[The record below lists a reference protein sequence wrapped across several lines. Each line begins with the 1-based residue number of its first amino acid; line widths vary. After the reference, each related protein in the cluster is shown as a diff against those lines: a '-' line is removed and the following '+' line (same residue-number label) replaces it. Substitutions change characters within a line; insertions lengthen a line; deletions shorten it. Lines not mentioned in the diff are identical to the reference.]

1 MTFLMDFHITFLM
14 QPVPLYP
21 LLAGF
26 TVGILADWFDISTH
40 YSMMMVMFI
49 ASTQLEVL
57 VACFS
62 KKHQAIAITLNF
74 HIMPKPLEYFCYF
87 LCVICPF
94 IACGWFHSTH
104 LSEKDQWDFIQQ
116 SFPEHLHGFKT
127 IKHFDIYIQSLSI
140 TLCMIC
146 VIVGGLVLFLLFL
159 IFITDT
165 FRMMNQ
171 LKPRVSRSNYE
182 RHVEAIKS
190 LVVQLFTA
198 SVAFGVPCLIV
209 VVIFLGIDQAQLIT
223 ELCVA
228 WMAGKQLQRKRTAT
242 GISSSQATI
251 YPLANFQMRGR
262 TTSVLGTITDIHLTH
277 LMQPVPLYP
286 LFAGY
291 TVGILAEWFDVSTH
305 VSMMMVMFIAT
316 FQLESLTLCFAKK
329 HQAIAIT
336 LKYHIVPKWF
346 EYFCYFCCI
355 VCPIAVCIW
364 FHTTHLS
371 KEEQWKYIK
380 ESLPDYLE
388 GFQSIQHFDI
398 YIQTPSMMLLNFG
411 VILAGVGLGTL
422 FLIFM
427 ADIFRIM
434 ILLKPRIAKSN
445 YEKHLEAIKSLVVQ
459 LVTASMAFG
468 LPCVLAVVIFSGI
481 QQAQVVTELCIA
493 WIAAY
498 SSINTVSLMIFF
510 PPFRTFILQK
520 LGLKQ
525 PERRNF
531 AAVSSIML

>member
-1 MTFLMDFHITFLM
+1 MTFLMDFHIAFLM

-26 TVGILADWFDISTH
+26 TVGILAEWFDISTH

-104 LSEKDQWDFIQQ
+104 LSEKDQWDFIEQ
-116 SFPEHLHGFKT
+116 SFPEHLRGFKS

-171 LKPRVSRSNYE
+171 LKPRV
-182 RHVEAIKS
+182 
-190 LVVQLFTA
+190 
-198 SVAFGVPCLIV
+198 
-209 VVIFLGIDQAQLIT
+209 
-223 ELCVA
+223 
-228 WMAGKQLQRKRTAT
+228 
-242 GISSSQATI
+242 
-251 YPLANFQMRGR
+251 
-262 TTSVLGTITDIHLTH
+262 LGTMTDIHLTH

-286 LFAGY
+286 SFAGY
-291 TVGILAEWFDVSTH
+291 TVGILAEWFDISTH
-305 VSMMMVMFIAT
+305 VSMMTVMFIPT

-355 VCPIAVCIW
+355 ICPIAVCIW

-371 KEEQWKYIK
+371 KEEQWKYIR

-388 GFQSIQHFDI
+388 GF
-398 YIQTPSMMLLNFG
+398 
-411 VILAGVGLGTL
+411 
-422 FLIFM
+422 
-427 ADIFRIM
+427 
-434 ILLKPRIAKSN
+434 
-445 YEKHLEAIKSLVVQ
+445 
-459 LVTASMAFG
+459 
-468 LPCVLAVVIFSGI
+468 
-481 QQAQVVTELCIA
+481 
-493 WIAAY
+493 
-498 SSINTVSLMIFF
+498 
-510 PPFRTFILQK
+510 
-520 LGLKQ
+520 
-525 PERRNF
+525 
-531 AAVSSIML
+531 